1 MYRTSQ
7 YRKEVIRNIVLDKS
21 YLTIISAIILLNSK
35 GFKRHG
41 TSKNTEPIA
50 TLLLCFYVVFVFSIN
65 PFMTNFPGMS
75 FEVTDQNNEGVFSSL
90 SRNFDQTVEKINNA
104 DEKSTTSSSTSPS
117 SSQPTPLTMLMKKAL
132 PPPQPPPPPQ
142 PTPLTML
149 MKKALL
155 LMSQLRLSSLLILLA
170 AIRHTD
176 DLEKNNETG
185 FIK

>member
-1 MYRTSQ
+1 MVQVKTQSLSLA
-7 YRKEVIRNIVLDKS
+7 V
-21 YLTIISAIILLNSK
+21 
-35 GFKRHG
+35 
-41 TSKNTEPIA
+41 
-50 TLLLCFYVVFVFSIN
+50 LLCFYVIFVFSIN

-117 SSQPTPLTMLMKKAL
+117 SSTD
-132 PPPQPPPPPQ
+132 
-142 PTPLTML
+142 
-149 MKKALL
+149 
-155 LMSQLRLSSLLILLA
+155 SSNNADEKSTTSSSTSPSSSTDSSNNADEKSTASNVPIAAFESSNLISSNSTT
-170 AIRHTD
+170 TD